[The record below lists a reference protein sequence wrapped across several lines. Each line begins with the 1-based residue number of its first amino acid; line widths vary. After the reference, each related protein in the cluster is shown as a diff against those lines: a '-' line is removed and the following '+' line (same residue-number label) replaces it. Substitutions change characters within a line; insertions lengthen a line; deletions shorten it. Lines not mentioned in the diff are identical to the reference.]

1 LISTVSN
8 WVSVAAGP
16 LKDQSRIGQVE
27 AGNRLS
33 GVLDYFADSR
43 LQNLEHLLRR
53 GVEELP
59 SKIDPVDSFRRESL
73 VQLRLNRDGIVGEVE
88 RVNIETER
96 HRSVPELGCSV
107 GTVHRHLQAP
117 DEQR

>member
-1 LISTVSN
+1 MRLSGYNGKSAKPSYCRLISTVSN

-43 LQNLEHLLRR
+43 LLEHLLRR
-53 GVEELP
+53 GVEEIP
-59 SKIDPVDSFRRESL
+59 SKMILLSRFAAKAWCSFVS
-73 VQLRLNRDGIVGEVE
+73 
-88 RVNIETER
+88 
-96 HRSVPELGCSV
+96 
-107 GTVHRHLQAP
+107 TVTASSAKKSA
-117 DEQR
+117 